1 MVALHKNWHDPCRT
15 IFENTE
21 AGASKKTCLT
31 VIVVNGKIPSRLP
44 GVAFAGD
51 GHPVEDGVAGVQL
64 LDLMRRKCF
73 AALPALDLD
82 GGFRTRL
89 RLRWFDDRVF
99 GLNRTLDG
107 LELP

>member
-1 MVALHKNWHDPCRT
+1 M
-15 IFENTE
+15 
-21 AGASKKTCLT
+21 
-31 VIVVNGKIPSRLP
+31 NGEIPSRLP

-82 GGFRTRL
+82 GGGGFRTRL
-89 RLRWFDDRVF
+89 RLRWFDDRVS

>member
-1 MVALHKNWHDPCRT
+1 MISRLRPK
-15 IFENTE
+15 IL
-21 AGASKKTCLT
+21 ASPSLKTQKQVRVKKMYLT
-31 VIVVNGKIPSRLP
+31 VIVVNGEIPSRLP
-44 GVAFAGD
+44 GVAVAGD

-89 RLRWFDDRVF
+89 RLRWFDDRVS

-107 LELP
+107 PELP